1 MKNMF
6 SSQLLA
12 LLLFFSVVNA
22 ALAQSAKS
30 KTGNNTN
37 ALNGAWQRV
46 YYYNGKTT
54 TSAEPKEFALVHDG
68 FFSSIGQD
76 STGRWNNTHGG
87 IYEIS
92 GNIMKNK
99 LLYSSHMNQMGSIN
113 WVEYEL
119 KGDTLIMKWFKKV
132 IDASGQDITARMPKA
147 KSKFIRMKNTGL
159 EAK

>member
-1 MKNMF
+1 MKTKL
-6 SSQLLA
+6 SHQLFA
-12 LLLFFSVVNA
+12 LLLIFSLVNEA
-22 ALAQSAKS
+22 VAQSGKS
-30 KTGNNTN
+30 EKGNNTS
-37 ALNGAWQRV
+37 AINGAWQRV
-46 YYYNGKTT
+46 YSYNGKTT
-54 TSAEPKEFALVHDG
+54 TSGEPKEFALVHNG

-99 LLYSSHMNQMGSIN
+99 LLYSSHLNSMGSIN

-119 KGDTLIMKWFKKV
+119 KGDTLTMNWFKKV
-132 IDASGQDITARMPKA
+132 INASGQDITARMPKA
-147 KSKFIRMKNTGL
+147 KSKFIRMKNPGV

>member
-12 LLLFFSVVNA
+12 SLLLFSVVNA
-22 ALAQSAKS
+22 AVAQSAKS
-30 KTGNNTN
+30 KTGNNAN

-54 TSAEPKEFALVHDG
+54 TSGEPKEFALVHDG

-87 IYEIS
+87 IYEVT

-99 LLYSSHMNQMGSIN
+99 LLYSSHISQMGSIN

-119 KGDTLIMKWFKKV
+119 KGDTLVMNWFKKM
-132 IDASGQDITARMPKA
+132 INASGQDITARMPKA
-147 KSKFIRMKNTGL
+147 KSKFIRMKNTGVA
-159 EAK
+159 AK

>member
-6 SSQLLA
+6 SHQLLA
-12 LLLFFSVVNA
+12 LLLFISLVNEA
-22 ALAQSAKS
+22 EAQSAKS
-30 KTGNNTN
+30 KTGNNAK

-54 TSAEPKEFALVHDG
+54 TSGEPKEFAIVQDG

-76 STGRWNNTHGG
+76 SIGRWDNTHGG
-87 IYEIS
+87 TYEIS

-99 LLYSSHMNQMGSIN
+99 LVYSSHINQMGSII

-119 KGDTLIMKWFKKV
+119 KGDTLVMNWNKKL
-132 IDASGQDITARMPKA
+132 INASGQDITARMPKA
-147 KSKFIRMKNTGL
+147 KSKFIRMKKYGD
-159 EAK
+159 